1 MISCKQSTEYVI
13 QKEHGKLSPK
23 QHIQLL
29 SHMGVCSFCRLFKK
43 QSLIIS
49 QAFQTGSIMDT
60 KHLTPEEKEELLK
73 NVEIKIAD

>member
-1 MISCKQSTEYVI
+1 MISCKQSTEYII

-29 SHMGVCSFCRLFKK
+29 SHMTVCSYCRLFKK

-49 QAFQTGSIMDT
+49 KAFQTSSTMDI
-60 KHLTPEEKEELLK
+60 KHLTLKEKEELLR
-73 NVEIKIAD
+73 NVELKIAD